1 MDDSSK
7 PVASAITTP
16 LVIVS
21 AIFPALSAL
30 SIFLRFYARR
40 KSRQSYHADDAW
52 VVVAWV
58 SALVLSILVWTFTA
72 LSGVDYYRVDVI
84 TGTQYSLELIFLSSV
99 LIQVPL
105 STVKISILLFYSR
118 IFPSRK
124 FRICVWTAIATVTL
138 WGIIFAVLV
147 ITQVDPISQSF
158 KLPGGR
164 LRYNSAAL
172 GLGQVGSSIALD
184 FLVLLFP
191 VPMIYRLKMAPWR
204 RLSVILIFW
213 LGAFCVVAAT
223 TRLVLLDQSIQAV
236 LESRSSVAVQSKQFI
251 FLILEPN
258 CSIIAACL
266 PCYGPLLKAG
276 RGPESL
282 IRSVR
287 SMFSLQSRTNSKNSS
302 PIASNVR
309 NMNSASIAESQVE
322 LRSHEWSGK
331 LQRDVHCVGGGLD
344 SPTGGPH
351 NPVNSGIYVTN
362 GITVQS
368 E

>member
-1 MDDSSK
+1 MNFHS
-7 PVASAITTP
+7 
-16 LVIVS
+16 
-21 AIFPALSAL
+21 
-30 SIFLRFYARR
+30 
-40 KSRQSYHADDAW
+40 
-52 VVVAWV
+52 
-58 SALVLSILVWTFTA
+58 
-72 LSGVDYYRVDVI
+72 
-84 TGTQYSLELIFLSSV
+84 
-99 LIQVPL
+99 
-105 STVKISILLFYSR
+105 
-118 IFPSRK
+118 
-124 FRICVWTAIATVTL
+124 
-138 WGIIFAVLV
+138 
-147 ITQVDPISQSF
+147 
-158 KLPGGR
+158 
-164 LRYNSAAL
+164 
-172 GLGQVGSSIALD
+172 
-184 FLVLLFP
+184 
-191 VPMIYRLKMAPWR
+191 
-204 RLSVILIFW
+204 
-213 LGAFCVVAAT
+213 CVVAAT

-236 LESRSSVAVQSKQFI
+236 LESRSSVGMSLQYASSLPAHFSLRRRKANKSVLAVQSKQFI